1 MARGI
6 RALMKFGARLNAL
19 REGGRRR
26 RSSELI
32 SLSAEA
38 ASAIEHC
45 SLPPSPVKLRF
56 PGKTSMSARPV
67 SSNPAALAA
76 VGSARPATAMKLLS
90 MLVPHFCYNPA
101 LMSQSFSLC
110 MFCMLVRR
118 TCARPGFPCRLRP
131 GLLVPNI
138 RKNMINQNDK

>member
-1 MARGI
+1 MNLDSYLLQGNI
-6 RALMKFGARLNAL
+6 FYCVLCLDVW
-19 REGGRRR
+19 
-26 RSSELI
+26 
-32 SLSAEA
+32 LSVP
-38 ASAIEHC
+38 HC

-67 SSNPAALAA
+67 SSNPTAVAA

-90 MLVPHFCYNPA
+90 MLVRHFCYNPA

-131 GLLVPNI
+131 GLPGPSI
-138 RKNMINQNDK
+138 RKKYDKPKR